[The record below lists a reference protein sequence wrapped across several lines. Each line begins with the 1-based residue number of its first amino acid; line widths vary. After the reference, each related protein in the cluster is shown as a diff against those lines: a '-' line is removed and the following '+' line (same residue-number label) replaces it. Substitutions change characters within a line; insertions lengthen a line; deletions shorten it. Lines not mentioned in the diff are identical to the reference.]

1 MEGRQV
7 SVDSVTLPSTEVIE
21 SGPECVAERIAAVD
35 AVLDGI
41 QRAKKMQNDVRRN
54 AKINRRYNE
63 YSRPLAVSETMFR
76 PYFVVPQ
83 IW

>member
-1 MEGRQV
+1 MEERRV
-7 SVDSVTLPSTEVIE
+7 CVNSVTPPSTEVIE
-21 SGPECVAERIAAVD
+21 SGPERVAEIIAAVD

-41 QRAKKMQNDVRRN
+41 QCAKKMQNDAMRN

-76 PYFVVPQ
+76 PYFVAPQ
-83 IW
+83 IS